1 MAVTR
6 NLMVRAGANFSGI
19 TKEAQRAKSSVAS
32 MRRGFEKEFSGMQ
45 RAASGLKK
53 ALGAVVVAVSIGA
66 IINGAKDARAAFAEL
81 EESQAK
87 LAQVMRNT
95 MGATADDVKSIN
107 DLVGA
112 QEKLGVIS
120 DDVQLSGAQE
130 LATYLGEVKSLRAL
144 IPVMNDMVAQQY
156 GLNAT
161 QEQAVGI
168 ATMLGKVMQGQTG
181 GLSRYGYYFDEAQ
194 AAILKY
200 GTEEQRVATLS
211 AVVEQ
216 SVGGMNAALAATP
229 SGRLKQVENSLDQIK
244 TSFGQAVTTLLTAFL
259 PALNGL
265 ISLLDGVAAV
275 ANRVAQSIAN
285 VFGAKVKT
293 QSVGVSNT
301 IGTAA
306 GAMGDLK
313 TATEGTVAAANKLRT
328 AEFDTLQ
335 KLTGGSASSGGGGS
349 SVGDVAE
356 AVGGIGGGWEFSEEA
371 SESIGWLE
379 EKLQHLKDTL
389 GKINFTPM
397 KESLGRLKTS
407 FQELGE
413 AISPYFRDIYD
424 NILVPFA
431 KWTIEDLAPQSVD
444 VLRNALE
451 LLSTVLDGIHP
462 EFEWFLENWLKPL
475 QEDLQNLI
483 TVKLER
489 FGNALKDVNDA
500 FDALFNGKTAK
511 EKMTGFIN
519 GIGDAW
525 DEISPVRRMIRQ
537 NLGDQ
542 DRFHSESLIK
552 WGNYQGEIVRK
563 QQETAQQI
571 QNSMNGLGAGIKA
584 SVSSWAAECRAQIA
598 SISAATGA
606 LYGAGLGGG
615 TRQSISG
622 YVSVPHLAD
631 GAVLQPMHPF
641 AAVVGDQRSGVNVE
655 SPLSTITEAMIGAL
669 DLRGGAGSDDTVEV
683 LERILTEVKRGRNI
697 VVNDRVLG
705 RTARNSINDL
715 SRVTG

>member
-1 MAVTR
+1 MA
-6 NLMVRAGANFSGI
+6 
-19 TKEAQRAKSSVAS
+19 
-32 MRRGFEKEFSGMQ
+32 
-45 RAASGLKK
+45 
-53 ALGAVVVAVSIGA
+53 
-66 IINGAKDARAAFAEL
+66 
-81 EESQAK
+81 
-87 LAQVMRNT
+87 
-95 MGATADDVKSIN
+95 
-107 DLVGA
+107 
-112 QEKLGVIS
+112 
-120 DDVQLSGAQE
+120 
-130 LATYLGEVKSLRAL
+130 
-144 IPVMNDMVAQQY
+144 
-156 GLNAT
+156 
-161 QEQAVGI
+161 
-168 ATMLGKVMQGQTG
+168 G
-181 GLSRYGYYFDEAQ
+181 G
-194 AAILKY
+194 
-200 GTEEQRVATLS
+200 
-211 AVVEQ
+211 
-216 SVGGMNAALAATP
+216 
-229 SGRLKQVENSLDQIK
+229 
-244 TSFGQAVTTLLTAFL
+244 
-259 PALNGL
+259 
-265 ISLLDGVAAV
+265 
-275 ANRVAQSIAN
+275 
-285 VFGAKVKT
+285 
-293 QSVGVSNT
+293 
-301 IGTAA
+301 
-306 GAMGDLK
+306 
-313 TATEGTVAAANKLRT
+313 
-328 AEFDTLQ
+328 
-335 KLTGGSASSGGGGS
+335 
-349 SVGDVAE
+349 
-356 AVGGIGGGWEFSEEA
+356 
-371 SESIGWLE
+371 
-379 EKLQHLKDTL
+379 KLQHLKDTL

-475 QEDLQNLI
+475 QEDLQNL
-483 TVKLER
+483 TTDTLER
-489 FGNALKDVNDA
+489 FGNVLKDVSDA

-511 EKMTGFIN
+511 ETMTGFIY

-525 DEISPVRRMIRQ
+525 DEISPVRRIIRQ
-537 NLGDQ
+537 IRGDQ
-542 DRFHSESLIK
+542 EGFQSEFLQSY
-552 WGNYQGEIVRK
+552 GNYLKEIDK
-563 QQETAQQI
+563 GQMETSQQI
-571 QNSMNGLGAGIKA
+571 QASMENLGARIKA

-697 VVNDRVLG
+697 VVNDRVFG